1 LTESATGGRR
11 SKLGLFER
19 TRGVCVNAEE
29 SDTKKF
35 GIGPEGLDFKLFIAG
50 SFALASIVAKL

>member
-1 LTESATGGRR
+1 MTESEAGGRS
-11 SKLGLFER
+11 SKLGLFGR

-35 GIGPEGLDFKLFIAG
+35 GIVTLGEDLELFVAG
-50 SFALASIVAKL
+50 SFAVASSAAEL